1 MTFQN
6 LEAMNST
13 LGYNGQMVVNM
24 SDMDEALRYAEAH
37 EQAFGVGE
45 DLYDPDGARANA
57 KLFGPRSDSP

>member
-6 LEAMNST
+6 LEVMTSNPGYST
-13 LGYNGQMVVNM
+13 ATVANM
-24 SDMDEALRYAEAH
+24 SDLDEAQRWAEAH

-57 KLFGPRSDSP
+57 QLFGPRDD